1 MNRIVIYGSFYGYTK
16 KYAIELGNMLNV
28 IVKDYN
34 ATKNINDY
42 DSIIYLGG
50 LYAGGVLGMSKTLKK
65 IDNIS
70 NKEIIV
76 ATVGLAD
83 PYDSKN
89 IENIEGNMKKQLS
102 TDIFNHIKIFHL
114 RGWIVYK
121 NLSFKHKFMMKLVY
135 NKAKKVPVEERD
147 AELRAMIE
155 TYNKEVDFTD
165 FSELE
170 KIIAVLN
177 D

>member
-28 IVKDYN
+28 EAKDYGEI
-34 ATKNINDY
+34 KNINDY

-65 IDNIS
+65 INDIS
-70 NKEIIV
+70 NKEIII

-83 PYDSKN
+83 PKDQENINN
-89 IENIEGNMKKQLS
+89 IEAHMKKQLS
-102 TDIFNHIKIFHL
+102 EELFNSSKIFHL
-114 RGWIVYK
+114 RGGIVYK
-121 NLSFKHKFMMKLVY
+121 NLSFKHKIMMKLVY

-147 AELRAMIE
+147 AELKAMIE

-165 FSELE
+165 FAELE
-170 KIIAVLN
+170 TIIAVLN